1 MTRWRNSKTPFVVWH
16 ENEHHLLRRLA
27 AEECRTVK
35 FWWCKKYG
43 RPLKDPLLE
52 SYTLEE
58 LWLEYFT
65 WLIDEDPNE
74 EFAGL
79 ENTVVQFKTGD
90 PEVDRIEEKLAK
102 GEEVDLIKEWMDEAD
117 QEKFF
122 KRYKKQDGSLKPTE

>member
-1 MTRWRNSKTPFVVWH
+1 M
-16 ENEHHLLRRLA
+16 
-27 AEECRTVK
+27 
-35 FWWCKKYG
+35 
-43 RPLKDPLLE
+43 LE

-74 EFAGL
+74 EFTGL
-79 ENTVVQFKTGD
+79 ENTVVQFRTGD
-90 PEVDRIEEKLAK
+90 PEVDRIEEKIAR

-122 KRYKKQDGSLKPTE
+122 KKYKQETGALKPTE